1 MQKNNV
7 LQLIMIHELV
17 ALFGESIIW
26 KVSKAGRKRFAR
38 NGSRMSD
45 SNLATFVFAR
55 NPDGTVVQVA
65 DDLVSVGCS
74 WILMD
79 GSWMEVEL
87 DMFVFVF
94 RIQEFS
100 VVGEFILGHP
110 EGTEKQQRIEM

>member
-1 MQKNNV
+1 MMPVRGSTFGVFEQQLQRTIFGGMQKNNV

-74 WILMD
+74 R
-79 GSWMEVEL
+79 G
-87 DMFVFVF
+87 
-94 RIQEFS
+94 
-100 VVGEFILGHP
+100 
-110 EGTEKQQRIEM
+110 